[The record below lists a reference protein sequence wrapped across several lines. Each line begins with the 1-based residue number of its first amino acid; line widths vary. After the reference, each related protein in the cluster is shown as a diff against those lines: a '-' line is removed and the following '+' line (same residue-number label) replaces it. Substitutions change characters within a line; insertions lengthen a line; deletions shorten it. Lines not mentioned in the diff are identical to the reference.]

1 MTGTLNIG
9 RALMLSVLVLL
20 GAAGAI
26 NLVAANETAEAP
38 LTTVDASELERV
50 RNARILFLHH
60 SVGADILKGIRALD
74 EAAGGAG
81 QVRIVNADAVTDA
94 QGGALIEFSGG
105 RNTEPKSKIDGFA
118 QFIRGNAKA
127 KPELAF
133 LKLCYVDFNPSTD
146 VDELFAYYRATIE
159 ALKREHPE
167 IKFAHVSAP
176 LHAWPSEIKWR
187 AYRLIGKE
195 VWEDSANAKRA
206 RYNQLL
212 KETFAS
218 DPIFDLSTVEATA
231 PDGTLTSFRF
241 AGKDVLALY
250 PGYTEDGGH
259 LNAAGQRVAGSA
271 AIHFL
276 AGALTGGSK
285 R

>member
-1 MTGTLNIG
+1 MTCTFNIG
-9 RALMLSVLVLL
+9 RALVLSALVVM
-20 GAAGAI
+20 GAAGSPGR
-26 NLVAANETAEAP
+26 VAANETAGAQM
-38 LTTVDASELERV
+38 TSVNASELEKV

-60 SVGADILKGIRALD
+60 SVGADILNGIRALD
-74 EAAGGAG
+74 EAAGGTAHV
-81 QVRIVNADAVTDA
+81 QIVNADAVTDSP
-94 QGGALIEFSGG
+94 GGALIEFSGG
-105 RNTEPKSKIDGFA
+105 RNMEPKSKIDSFA
-118 QFIRGNAKA
+118 QFIRSNANA

-133 LKLCYVDFNPSTD
+133 MKLCYVDFNPSTD
-146 VDELFAYYRATIE
+146 VDELFAYYRTAIE

-167 IKFAHVSAP
+167 IKFAHVTAP

-231 PDGTLTSFRF
+231 PDGTLTTFRF
-241 AGKDVLALY
+241 GGADVLTLY

-259 LNAAGQRVAGSA
+259 LNAEGQRAAGSA
-271 AIHFL
+271 AIHFM
-276 AGALTGGSK
+276 AGALASGPK
-285 R
+285 Q